1 MRLSLSPFA
10 LLPLLLAVGQHAAA
24 ESAVVIVQ
32 GLGGDDTYRRLFTEQ
47 VETLA
52 DAAASLSPSPGL
64 KVFTEDEGDRDAI
77 LEHFDGLAGSMGGD
91 DRLYVYLVGHGSYD
105 DEEYKFNIRGPDL
118 TGADLRDALDAIPS
132 GFQVVVNTSSASGA
146 AAENLQADN
155 RVVISATRSGSE
167 RHATRFG
174 SYFVDAFS
182 DPAADIDKNR
192 IISAQEAFNYADR
205 EVADFF
211 ESSGALPTEHAR
223 LDGELAARF
232 TLARLD
238 ETRRRTAGDDAR
250 LAELTEARDRAAARI
265 ETLRLSRGDLTPED
279 YQTALLGLMLEL
291 ARAEQA
297 LDDREAELDGARE
310 RPDE

>member
-1 MRLSLSPFA
+1 MIRQSGIAFA
-10 LLPLLLAVGQHAAA
+10 TLLLAAQPVLAD
-24 ESAVVIVQ
+24 SVVVIVQ
-32 GLGGDDTYRRLFTEQ
+32 GLGGNDSYRRSFDEQ
-47 VETLA
+47 VMILA
-52 DAAASLSPSPGL
+52 DATRSLAPQPDL
-64 KVFTEDEGDRDAI
+64 TVFAEAEGDRDAI
-77 LEHFDGLAGSMGGD
+77 LAHLAGLADTMQDSD
-91 DRLYVYLVGHGSYD
+91 QLYLYLIGHGSYD

-118 TGADLRDALDAIPS
+118 TDADIRDALDAIPS

-146 AAENLQADN
+146 AADMLQADN

-174 SYFVDAFS
+174 GYFVAAFS
-182 DPAADIDKNR
+182 DSAADLDKNR

-211 ESSGALPTEHAR
+211 ETSGALPTEHAR

-238 ETRRRTAGDDAR
+238 ETRRLPSTDTR

-265 ETLRLSRGDLTPED
+265 ETLRLSRGDLSPED

-297 LDDREAELDGARE
+297 LDDREAELFPNAE
-310 RPDE
+310 PPNE

>member
-1 MRLSLSPFA
+1 MPA
-10 LLPLLLAVGQHAAA
+10 PVLLASVLMATSQSALA
-24 ESAVVIVQ
+24 ETAVVIVQ
-32 GLGGDDTYRRLFTEQ
+32 GLGGNDTYRRSFTEQ

-52 DAAASLSPSPGL
+52 DAAGSLTPPPSL
-64 KVFTEDEGDRDAI
+64 RVFREDEGDREAI
-77 LEHFDGLAGSMGGD
+77 LAHFAGLAETVGEGD
-91 DRLYVYLVGHGSYD
+91 QLYVYLVGHGSYD

-118 TGADLRDALDAIPS
+118 TDADLRDALNGISS
-132 GFQVVVNTSSASGA
+132 GYQVVVNTSSASGA
-146 AAENLQADN
+146 AADSLQADN
-155 RVVISATRSGSE
+155 RVIISATRSGSE

-174 SYFVDAFS
+174 GYFVDAFS

-238 ETRRRTAGDDAR
+238 ESRRRSGEDDAR
-250 LAELTEARDRAAARI
+250 LAELTEARDRASARI
-265 ETLRLSRGDLTPED
+265 ETLRLSRGELSPED

-297 LDDREAELDGARE
+297 LDDREAELDAGRE
-310 RPDE
+310 PPQ